1 MVLVEKAL
9 IALDY
14 LVASFQQVLNTE
26 LQCQD
31 LILLLGQL
39 HQLPSTK
46 PIAHLLLRDFGLVVD
61 LAELVLLYVCTR
73 EGNFKLSTSG

>member
-9 IALDY
+9 ITLDY

-46 PIAHLLLRDFGLVVD
+46 PIAHLLFCDFGLMID
-61 LAELVLLYVCTR
+61 LAELVLLNISTR
-73 EGNFKLSTSG
+73 KG